1 MSEIIF
7 YESIEGKVKVDVRF
21 ENETFWL
28 TQKAMG
34 ALFNCTTDNVSLHLK
49 NIFKEEELTAEAVA
63 EEFSVTASDG
73 KNYKTKFYNLDA
85 VIAVGYRVNSK
96 QATQF
101 RIWATQT
108 LMELIPSFYKY

>member
-7 YESIEGKVKVDVRF
+7 YESIEGKVDVRF

-28 TQKAMG
+28 TQKSMG

-49 NIFKEEELTAEAVA
+49 NIFKEEELTADSVT
-63 EEFSVTASDG
+63 EEFSVTESDG
-73 KNYKTKFYNLDA
+73 KKYKTKFYSLDA

-96 QATQF
+96 QATHF

-108 LMELIPSFYKY
+108 LMELIPSFCKY